1 MKIKKISSGA
11 PKLDLFLDGGFESD
25 VITTIYGPA
34 GSGKTLFCILAS
46 IEAVKEGKKVIYI
59 DTEGG
64 FSFER
69 FKQIDDDYDLILKH
83 IIFLKPTN
91 FEEQKDVFEKLRELS
106 TKDIGLVIVD
116 SISML
121 YRIEMGKGEGVY
133 NTNKELG
140 LQISYLS
147 EIARKKSIPI
157 LLTNQVYADFEI
169 KNKVKMVGGDLL
181 KYGSKC
187 LIELIKENGKRKIH
201 LIKHRSIK
209 EGKEVEFEIV
219 HKGVDIK

>member
-1 MKIKKISSGA
+1 MKVKKISSGLE
-11 PKLDLFLDGGFESD
+11 KLDKFLEGGFESD
-25 VITTIYGPA
+25 VVTTIYGPA
-34 GSGKTLFCILAS
+34 GSGKTLFCILSA

-64 FSFER
+64 FSVER
-69 FKQIDDDYDLILKH
+69 IKQVDDDYDLMLKH
-83 IIFLKPTN
+83 ILFLKPTC
-91 FEEQKDVFEKLRELS
+91 FDEQKDVFEKLKKIATDE
-106 TKDIGLVIVD
+106 IGLIIVD
-116 SISML
+116 TISML
-121 YRIEMGKGEGVY
+121 YRIELGKSDAVY

-147 EIARKKSIPI
+147 EIARKKNIPVI
-157 LLTNQVYADFEI
+157 LTNQVYADFEA

-187 LIELIKENGKRKIH
+187 LIELRKDEGKRKLT

-209 EGKEVEFEIV
+209 EGKELSFDIV
-219 HKGVDIK
+219 KEGVKFG